1 MIGDGHPIGG
11 RFAFRSGLSRGILWP
26 AVVPRE
32 FAVPVSL
39 GSVLAAVLVWL
50 ASYPAAPAVAT
61 VPVVDHV
68 VLVSVDGLNPDA
80 IRQLGPAGAPTFH
93 RLMDAGASTLDARTV
108 HEATKTLPNH
118 TSMVTGRPVTE
129 TGGHEV
135 TFNEDNGSTVH
146 ALAGTYVA
154 SAFDVVHD
162 NGGSTALFSGKDKLD
177 LLDRSWNE
185 TYGAADRTGA
195 DDGRDK
201 IDVYLRADSGALTD
215 ALLSSLGTA
224 PPDFAM
230 VHLRGPDSVGHARGY
245 MSAAYVDEVAATDG
259 FIGRI
264 LDTVEGSAALAGSTV
279 VVVTSDHG
287 GLGHG
292 HGDETQPVNYT
303 IPFFVWGTGVDA
315 GADLSALNPDRTAP
329 GTSRPTYA
337 ADPQP
342 IRNAEAGNLVT
353 ELLGLGAIPGSR
365 INATQT
371 LDVG

>member
-1 MIGDGHPIGG
+1 M
-11 RFAFRSGLSRGILWP
+11 A
-26 AVVPRE
+26 
-32 FAVPVSL
+32 VSL
-39 GSVLAAVLVWL
+39 GSVIAALLVWL
-50 ASYPAAPAVAT
+50 ASYPAAPAGGA

-80 IRQLGPAGAPTFH
+80 IRQLGRTGAPTFH
-93 RLMDAGASTLDARTV
+93 RLMDEGASTLEARTV

-129 TGGHEV
+129 AGGHGV

-146 ALAGTYVA
+146 TSAGTYVA

-162 NGGSTALFSGKDKLD
+162 NGGATALYSGKDKLD
-177 LLDRSWNE
+177 LLDRSWDE
-185 TYGAADRTGA
+185 THGAVDRTDV

-201 IDVYLRADSGALTD
+201 IDVYVRADSGALSD
-215 ALLSSLGTA
+215 ALVSSLGTA

-230 VHLRGPDSVGHARGY
+230 LHLRGPDSVGHARGY
-245 MSAAYVDEVAATDG
+245 MSQAYVDEVAATDG
-259 FIGRI
+259 LIGRL
-264 LDTVEGSAALAGSTV
+264 LDTVEADPALAVSTV

-287 GLGHG
+287 GLGTS
-292 HGDETQPVNYT
+292 HGDETLAVDYT
-303 IPFFVWGTGVDA
+303 IPFFVWGAGVDA
-315 GADLSALNPDRTAP
+315 GADLYALNPDRAAP

-353 ELLGLGAIPGSR
+353 ELLGLGAVPGSR
-365 INATQT
+365 INARQT
-371 LDVG
+371 LDVSA

>member
-1 MIGDGHPIGG
+1 M
-11 RFAFRSGLSRGILWP
+11 L
-26 AVVPRE
+26 
-32 FAVPVSL
+32 VSL
-39 GSVLAAVLVWL
+39 GSVIAALLAWL
-50 ASYPAAPAVAT
+50 ASYSGVTAVAA

-93 RLMDAGASTLDARTV
+93 RLMDQGASTLDARTV

-129 TGGHEV
+129 AGGHGV
-135 TFNEDNGSTVH
+135 TFNGDNGSTVH
-146 ALAGTYVA
+146 ASAGTYVA

-162 NGGSTALFSGKDKLD
+162 NGGSTALYSGKDKLGF
-177 LLDRSWNE
+177 LDRSWNG
-185 TYGAADRTGA
+185 TTGAADRTGA

-201 IDVYLRADSGALTD
+201 IDVYQQAEAGELTAALV
-215 ALLSSLGTA
+215 SSLAAA

-230 VHLRGPDSVGHARGY
+230 LHLRGPDSVGHAQGY
-245 MSAAYVDEVAATDG
+245 MSQAYLDEVAATDQL
-259 FIGRI
+259 IGRI
-264 LDTVEGSAALAGSTV
+264 LDTVDSSSSLAASTV

-303 IPFFVWGTGVDA
+303 IPFFVWGTGVEA
-315 GADLSALNPDRTAP
+315 GADLYALNPDRADP

-337 ADPQP
+337 AETQP
-342 IRNAEAGNLVT
+342 IRNAEVGNLVT
-353 ELLGLGAIPGSR
+353 ELLGLPAIPGSL
-365 INATQT
+365 INPDQT
-371 LDVG
+371 LDVA